1 MKSAS
6 LAEICN
12 LFIAKNFGVRQEV
25 EKPSS
30 MMQGFALPFPPL
42 PLPQSANVTKCQI
55 KLHEKP
61 SLVPVL
67 SCFLSSASAF
77 SELARPESYENIVE
91 E

>member
-30 MMQGFALPFPPL
+30 MMQGFALPSPP
-42 PLPQSANVTKCQI
+42 
-55 KLHEKP
+55 P
-61 SLVPVL
+61 SLNPQLLQNVK
-67 SCFLSSASAF
+67 
-77 SELARPESYENIVE
+77 
-91 E
+91 

>member
-1 MKSAS
+1 MQFVH
-6 LAEICN
+6 C
-12 LFIAKNFGVRQEV
+12 KNFGVGQEV
-25 EKPSS
+25 EILSS
-30 MMQGFALPFPPL
+30 VIQGFALPYPP
-42 PLPQSANVTKCQI
+42 PSIPQSATVTKCQI

>member
-30 MMQGFALPFPPL
+30 MMQGFALPPPP
-42 PLPQSANVTKCQI
+42 PLPQSATVTKCQI